1 MIALLV
7 LAGPLLGLA
16 LLFAVRRRARGA
28 RTPGVDRVAAVA
40 CALLGVLVVGA
51 WPSATVR
58 SWLGY
63 VDPTQCVG
71 KDKPLAPAPGEVV
84 DIEALK
90 DEVRRQDLDVGPPIE
105 LHAIGTRELGRV
117 TGPGSPGRT
126 DARWDVG
133 GTDLG
138 HPFVLDG
145 RLGLVFGDTFA
156 QPTAHGPGWRSNVLA
171 WVDAPSIDR
180 LRITAMHEAP
190 TGLAGELLGSLKID
204 GWEQT
209 VIPTNSVVVDDRIV
223 LHYMSVACWGAH
235 GRWVVR
241 QSGLAVS
248 DDGGSSFRRV
258 PGATWPAG
266 SGFAQV
272 AFVRDGAH
280 VVAFGIPEGRDGAA
294 HLARVRADELLDV
307 GAWRYWDG
315 EHWRAD
321 EAAAVQ
327 VVPPPVGELSVA
339 WNAHHERWVMLYLDD
354 LRGGVV
360 MRVAD
365 ELTGP
370 WSRARLVASSID
382 FPSLYAPF
390 QLPGTGQDEQLR
402 FTRSRF
408 EGYNVVLMGTRLTDE
423 APDATRGPR

>member
-1 MIALLV
+1 MVALVV
-7 LAGPLLGLA
+7 LAGPFLGLA

-28 RTPGVDRVAAVA
+28 LAPRVDRVAAVA
-40 CALLGVLVVGA
+40 CAVAGVLLVGA
-51 WPSATVR
+51 WPSTTLR

-63 VDPTQCVG
+63 VDPAQCLG
-71 KDKPLAPAPGEVV
+71 KDRPLAPAPGEVV
-84 DIEALK
+84 DVESLK
-90 DEVRRQDLDVGPPIE
+90 DEVRQQSLDVGP
-105 LHAIGTRELGRV
+105 AIGLEAVRTRELGRV

-156 QPTAHGPGWRSNVLA
+156 IPAASGPGWRSNVLA
-171 WVDAPSIDR
+171 WVDEPSVDR
-180 LRITAMHEAP
+180 LRVTAMHEAP
-190 TGLAGELLGSLKID
+190 TGLAGELLGSLKIN

-209 VIPTNSVVVDDRIV
+209 VIPTNSVVVDGRLV

-235 GRWVVR
+235 GRWAVR
-241 QSGLAVS
+241 HSGLAVA
-248 DDGGSSFRRV
+248 DEEDLEFGRV

-272 AFVRDGAH
+272 AFVPDGEH

-294 HLARVRADELLDV
+294 RLARVPADDLLDV

-315 EHWRAD
+315 ETWQPD

-327 VVPPPVGELSVA
+327 LVPPPVGELSVA
-339 WNAHHERWVMLYLDD
+339 WNPHHRTWVMMYLDD
-354 LRGGVV
+354 LRGGIV
-360 MRVAD
+360 MRTAD

-370 WSRARLVASSID
+370 WSRARLVASGVE

-390 QLPGTGQDEQLR
+390 QLPGTGSDEHVR
-402 FTRSRF
+402 FTMSRF
-408 EGYNVVLMGTRLTDE
+408 EGYNVVLMETRLVE
-423 APDATRGPR
+423 RP